1 MEARAVGRYLRVT
14 PRKARYVLDTVRG
27 KSVKE
32 ALAVLKFVPNEAAKY
47 IQKVIESAAANAEH
61 NYAMD
66 RDTLRIIRAF
76 VDGGPSLKR
85 IHPRAMGRAYRILK
99 RTSHITVVV
108 TEDDSLKQAPV
119 KAKGRRT
126 PGRKSTAQ
134 RAEAQTAITKEKTGK
149 SAEEPKSEQ
158 APGPEPVAEVTK
170 PSEQEQT
177 GQTSE
182 MQLIQDESATSEQ
195 KDE

>member
-32 ALAVLKFVPNEAAKY
+32 ALAILKFVPNEAARY
-47 IQKVIESAAANAEH
+47 IQKIIESAAANAEH

-66 RDTLRIIRAF
+66 RDALRISRAF

-108 TEDDSLKQAPV
+108 AEDDSLKQPPV
-119 KAKGRRT
+119 KSKTRRT

-134 RAEAQTAITKEKTGK
+134 RAEAQTAISKERTGK

-158 APGPEPVAEVTK
+158 ASGPEPVAEVTE
-170 PSEQEQT
+170 PSEQEETRQVAEV
-177 GQTSE
+177 QTS
-182 MQLIQDESATSEQ
+182 QDESATSEQ
-195 KDE
+195 KEE